1 MRLFANTKHVGFL
14 LFLTFINANFWV
26 EEEITPKKKIMKGIS
41 NHRIE
46 RIMSMEKNGIEKKT
60 FFEHLVYVGTGGDAE
75 SRDTYSLT

>member
-26 EEEITPKKKIMKGIS
+26 EEEITPKKKIIIIMKGIS

-46 RIMSMEKNGIEKKT
+46 RIMSVEKNGI
-60 FFEHLVYVGTGGDAE
+60 
-75 SRDTYSLT
+75 

>member
-26 EEEITPKKKIMKGIS
+26 EEEIKPKKKIIIIMKGIS

-46 RIMSMEKNGIEKKT
+46 RIMSVEKNGI
-60 FFEHLVYVGTGGDAE
+60 
-75 SRDTYSLT
+75 

>member
-26 EEEITPKKKIMKGIS
+26 EEEITPKKKKKIMKGIS

-46 RIMSMEKNGIEKKT
+46 RIMSVEKNGI
-60 FFEHLVYVGTGGDAE
+60 
-75 SRDTYSLT
+75 